1 METYITNNQTSMT
14 PIEALIVFKTGWST
28 DDPLSKQIIDKADK
42 VINEEY
48 ARIYLEAKKDQLER
62 ELSEVNKKITMIKT
76 PF

>member
-1 METYITNNQTSMT
+1 MT

-28 DDPLSKQIIDKADK
+28 DDPLSKQLIDKADK
-42 VINEEY
+42 VVNEEY

-62 ELSEVNKKITMIKT
+62 DLNEVKEKITRTKM